1 MNRDDLMNALSGLD
15 PKYIDE
21 AAFEL
26 HDAKQ
31 KPGSVKPVKAKI
43 TNFRKGLLIALPAA
57 AAAFLLIGV
66 ALALPALL
74 KNSATQ
80 SASEAAAPAYEAE
93 EAAAEAPASAAE
105 AAAEAP
111 MEDTTTAAEASEN
124 VYDANETGGY
134 EAEAAAPM
142 EAAETAAEPEPAQD
156 AASINA
162 AEAPKEAGRE
172 SAKAAEEAA
181 ISEEG
186 IGLTEADFH
195 DGLLT
200 VRISGSLPADLRNT
214 DYTITGTAA
223 NGSEKSID
231 AGSLDQILIESD
243 PLTLDLSDLNLSAG
257 TYTLTIDE
265 ESIEFEIP

>member
-1 MNRDDLMNALSGLD
+1 MNALSGLD

-26 HDAKQ
+26 HDTKQ
-31 KPGSVKPVKAKI
+31 KPGSVKPAKAKI

-74 KNSATQ
+74 KNGATQ

-93 EAAAEAPASAAE
+93 EAAAEAPASVAE
-105 AAAEAP
+105 AAAEPP
-111 MEDTTTAAEASEN
+111 MEAADAAAEAPEN
-124 VYDANETGGY
+124 VYDTSGY
-134 EAEAAAPM
+134 EAEAEAPM

-162 AEAPKEAGRE
+162 TEAPKEAGRE

-181 ISEEG
+181 LSEEG
-186 IGLTEADFH
+186 IGLTEADYH
-195 DGLLT
+195 NGLLT

-231 AGSLDQILIESD
+231 AGSLDQILVETD

-257 TYTLTIDE
+257 TYTLTIGE
-265 ESIEFEIP
+265 ESIEFVVP

>member
-26 HDAKQ
+26 HDTKQ
-31 KPGSVKPVKAKI
+31 KPGSEKPAKAKI
-43 TNFRKGLLIALPAA
+43 TNFHKGLLIALPAA

-74 KNSATQ
+74 KNGAMQ
-80 SASEAAAPAYEAE
+80 SASEAAAPAYEA
-93 EAAAEAPASAAE
+93 AE
-105 AAAEAP
+105 AAAEVPMEDAAEAVAESP

-134 EAEAAAPM
+134 EA

-172 SAKAAEEAA
+172 SAKAAEEA

-186 IGLTEADFH
+186 IGLTEADYH
-195 DGLLT
+195 NGLLT
-200 VRISGSLPADLRNT
+200 VRISGSLPADIGNT

-223 NGSEKSID
+223 NGSERSID
-231 AGSLDQILIESD
+231 AGSLDRILVETD

-265 ESIEFEIP
+265 ESIEFVVP

>member
-1 MNRDDLMNALSGLD
+1 MNALSGLD

-26 HDAKQ
+26 HDTKQ
-31 KPGSVKPVKAKI
+31 KAGSEKPAKAKI

-74 KNSATQ
+74 KNGATQ

-93 EAAAEAPASAAE
+93 EAPMEAAD

-111 MEDTTTAAEASEN
+111 EN
-124 VYDANETGGY
+124 VYDTSGY
-134 EAEAAAPM
+134 EAEAEAPM
-142 EAAETAAEPEPAQD
+142 EAAETAAEPEPVQD

-162 AEAPKEAGRE
+162 AEATEDTGRE
-172 SAKAAEEAA
+172 SAKAAEETA

-186 IGLTEADFH
+186 IGLTEADYH

-231 AGSLDQILIESD
+231 AGSLDQILVETD
-243 PLTLDLSDLNLSAG
+243 PLMLDLSDLNLSAG
-257 TYTLTIDE
+257 TYRLMIDE
-265 ESIEFEIP
+265 ESIEFEIR

>member
-1 MNRDDLMNALSGLD
+1 MNALSGLD

-26 HDAKQ
+26 HDAKL
-31 KPGSVKPVKAKI
+31 KPGSEKPAKAKI

-74 KNSATQ
+74 KNGATQ
-80 SASEAAAPAYEAE
+80 SASEAAAEAPME
-93 EAAAEAPASAAE
+93 AADAAAEAP
-105 AAAEAP
+105 
-111 MEDTTTAAEASEN
+111 EN
-124 VYDANETGGY
+124 VYDTSGY
-134 EAEAAAPM
+134 EAEAEAPM
-142 EAAETAAEPEPAQD
+142 EAAETAAEPEPVQD

-162 AEAPKEAGRE
+162 AEATEDTGRE
-172 SAKAAEEAA
+172 SAKAAEEA

-186 IGLTEADFH
+186 IGLTEADYH

-223 NGSEKSID
+223 NGSERSID
-231 AGSLDQILIESD
+231 AGSLDQILVETD
-243 PLTLDLSDLNLSAG
+243 PLTLDLSDLKLSAG
-257 TYTLTIDE
+257 TYTLTIGE

>member
-26 HDAKQ
+26 HDAKLQ
-31 KPGSVKPVKAKI
+31 PGSEKPAKAKI

-74 KNSATQ
+74 KNGATQ

-111 MEDTTTAAEASEN
+111 MEAADAAAEAPEN
-124 VYDANETGGY
+124 VYDTSGY
-134 EAEAAAPM
+134 EAEAEAPM
-142 EAAETAAEPEPAQD
+142 EAAETAAEPEPVQD

-162 AEAPKEAGRE
+162 AEATEDTGHE
-172 SAKAAEEAA
+172 SAKAAEEA

-195 DGLLT
+195 NGLLT
-200 VRISGSLPADLRNT
+200 VRISGSLPADIENT
-214 DYTITGTAA
+214 DYTITGTAT
-223 NGSEKSID
+223 NGSERSID
-231 AGSLDQILIESD
+231 AGSLDQILVKTD
-243 PLTLDLSDLNLSAG
+243 PLTLDLSDLKLSAG
-257 TYTLTIDE
+257 TYTLTIGE